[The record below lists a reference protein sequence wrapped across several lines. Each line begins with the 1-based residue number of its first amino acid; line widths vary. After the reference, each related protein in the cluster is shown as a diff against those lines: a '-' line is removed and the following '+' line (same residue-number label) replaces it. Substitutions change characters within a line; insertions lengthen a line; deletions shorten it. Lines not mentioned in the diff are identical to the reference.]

1 MGLPVCR
8 EGPRVSEIRFV
19 DVAMRFKTRRGEVR
33 ALERISLTVPDGQF
47 ACLVGPSG
55 CGKSTLLSVAAGLVT
70 PTEGEV
76 LVDGNPAFTPG
87 ADRGMVFQSY
97 SLYPWLSVRR
107 NIEFGLEIK
116 RTPKAER
123 NRQSSELIN
132 LMKLDGFADAFPKA
146 LSGGMKQR
154 VAIARALANDPQ
166 VLLMVE
172 PFGALDALTRQIM
185 QELLTDLWQ
194 RYRKTVLFVT
204 HDIDEAIFLG
214 DVIYVMTTRP
224 GRIRTT
230 LTVDIP
236 RPRSF
241 DTLKTMHFNELR
253 NQVVGIIH
261 EESMKAVESEL
272 ARA

>member
-1 MGLPVCR
+1 M
-8 EGPRVSEIRFV
+8 SEIRFV
-19 DVAMRFKTRRGEVR
+19 DVAMRFPTRRGEVR
-33 ALERISLTVPDGQF
+33 ALEKISLTVPDGQF
-47 ACLVGPSG
+47 ACIVGPSG
-55 CGKSTLLSVAAGLVT
+55 CGKSTLLGVAAGLVI
-70 PTEGEV
+70 PTEGDV
-76 LVDGNPAFTPG
+76 LVDGVPAHEPG

-107 NIEFGLEIK
+107 NIEFGLELK
-116 RTPKAER
+116 HTPKPER
-123 NRQSSELIN
+123 ERQSSELIH
-132 LMKLDGFADAFPKA
+132 LMKLDGFAEAYPKA

-154 VAIARALANDPQ
+154 VAIARALANDPE
-166 VLLMVE
+166 VLLMDE

-214 DVIYVMTTRP
+214 DVIYVMTSRP

-230 LTVDIP
+230 LRVDIP
-236 RPRSF
+236 RPRTF
-241 DTLKTMHFNELR
+241 DTLKTAQFNDLR

-272 ARA
+272 SRA

>member
-1 MGLPVCR
+1 M
-8 EGPRVSEIRFV
+8 SEIRLI
-19 DVAMRFKTRRGEVR
+19 DVAMRFTTRKTQVQ

-47 ACLVGPSG
+47 ACIVGPSG
-55 CGKSTLLSVAAGLVT
+55 CGKSTLLMVAAGLT
-70 PTEGEV
+70 EPSEGEV
-76 LVDGNPAFTPG
+76 LVDGRPATEPG

-116 RTPKAER
+116 QTPR
-123 NRQSSELIN
+123 GQRRQRSSELIH
-132 LMKLDGFADAFPKA
+132 LMKLDGFAEAYPKA

-154 VAIARALANDPQ
+154 AAIARALANDPE
-166 VLLMVE
+166 VLLMDE

-214 DVIYVMTTRP
+214 DVIYVMTSRP

-230 LTVDIP
+230 LRVEIP
-236 RPRSF
+236 RPRTF
-241 DTLKTMHFNELR
+241 ETLKTPEFTALR

>member
-1 MGLPVCR
+1 
-8 EGPRVSEIRFV
+8 
-19 DVAMRFKTRRGEVR
+19 
-33 ALERISLTVPDGQF
+33 
-47 ACLVGPSG
+47 
-55 CGKSTLLSVAAGLVT
+55 
-70 PTEGEV
+70 
-76 LVDGNPAFTPG
+76 
-87 ADRGMVFQSY
+87 
-97 SLYPWLSVRR
+97 
-107 NIEFGLEIK
+107 
-116 RTPKAER
+116 
-123 NRQSSELIN
+123 
-132 LMKLDGFADAFPKA
+132 FPKA
-146 LSGGMKQR
+146 WSEGRKQL

-166 VLLMVE
+166 VLLMDE

-272 ARA
+272 ARAYIPAGRRHEGAALHRHRQLHAPAPGQRHERRRRGYPRHPIRHRGQLPGGRPLRAGRYSGSIAPAAPIPRRTRDRDLRAPLGSGRRRPVRRPGQHPGQLSGDGRWTASDP

>member
-1 MGLPVCR
+1 M
-8 EGPRVSEIRFV
+8 SEIRFV
-19 DVAMRFKTRRGEVR
+19 DVAMRFPTRRGEVR

-47 ACLVGPSG
+47 VCIVGPSG
-55 CGKSTLLSVAAGLVT
+55 CGKSTLLNVAAGLVT

-76 LVDGNPAFTPG
+76 LVDGKPADSPG
-87 ADRGMVFQSY
+87 PDRGMVFQSY

-116 RTPKAER
+116 GTPKPER
-123 NRQSSELIN
+123 KRLSGELIH
-132 LMKLDGFADAFPKA
+132 LMKLDGFAEAYPKA

-154 VAIARALANDPQ
+154 VAIARALANDPE
-166 VLLMVE
+166 VLLMDE

-185 QELLTDLWQ
+185 QEMLTELWH

-214 DVIYVMTTRP
+214 DVIYVMTNRP

-230 LTVDIP
+230 LSVDLP
-236 RPRSF
+236 RPRTF
-241 DTLKTMHFNELR
+241 DMVGGRRFAELR
-253 NQVVGIIH
+253 NQVVGVIH

-272 ARA
+272 ANA

>member
-1 MGLPVCR
+1 M
-8 EGPRVSEIRFV
+8 SEIRLV
-19 DVAMRFKTRRGEVR
+19 DVAMSFSTHKMQVQ

-47 ACLVGPSG
+47 ACIVGPSG
-55 CGKSTLLSVAAGLVT
+55 CGKSTLLMVAAGLT
-70 PTEGEV
+70 EPSEGEV
-76 LVDGNPAFTPG
+76 LVDGRPATEPG

-116 RTPKAER
+116 KTPR
-123 NRQSSELIN
+123 GQRQQRSSELIH
-132 LMKLDGFADAFPKA
+132 LMKLDGFAEAYPKA

-154 VAIARALANDPQ
+154 AAIARALANDPQ
-166 VLLMVE
+166 VLLMDE

-185 QELLTDLWQ
+185 QELLTNLWQ
-194 RYRKTVLFVT
+194 QYRKTVLFVT

-214 DVIYVMTTRP
+214 DVIYVMTSRP

-230 LTVDIP
+230 LRVDIP
-236 RPRSF
+236 RPRTF
-241 DTLKTMHFNELR
+241 ETLKTPEFTALR

-272 ARA
+272 TRA

>member
-1 MGLPVCR
+1 
-8 EGPRVSEIRFV
+8 
-19 DVAMRFKTRRGEVR
+19 
-33 ALERISLTVPDGQF
+33 
-47 ACLVGPSG
+47 
-55 CGKSTLLSVAAGLVT
+55 
-70 PTEGEV
+70 
-76 LVDGNPAFTPG
+76 
-87 ADRGMVFQSY
+87 MVFQSY

-107 NIEFGLEIK
+107 NIEFGLEVK
-116 RTPKAER
+116 RTPKPER
-123 NRQSSELIN
+123 TRQSTELIR
-132 LMKLDGFADAFPKA
+132 LMKLDGFAEAYPKA

-154 VAIARALANDPQ
+154 VAIARALANDPE
-166 VLLMVE
+166 VLLMDE

-185 QELLTDLWQ
+185 QEMLTDLWQ

-214 DVIYVMTTRP
+214 DVIYIMTNRP

-230 LTVDIP
+230 LSVDLP
-236 RPRSF
+236 RPRTF
-241 DTLKTMHFNELR
+241 DMVSGPRFAELR

>member
-1 MGLPVCR
+1 M
-8 EGPRVSEIRFV
+8 SEIRFV